1 MIKKY
6 FITGVMGFV
15 GSYWAENLL
24 KQGHIVIGMDISEK
38 YKKLKEYENFSFHK
52 ESIINNKTNLEKLIQ
67 KVDNVLHLA
76 SIAEP
81 AQYMTDPK
89 KVITIAALASID
101 IIDLCLKYNKKI
113 FFTSTSEIYGKNNKI
128 PFKEDDD
135 RILGSTTKKRWCYST
150 SKALVEHYLQASAV
164 NTELDYRIVRLF
176 NVYGPRLE
184 GRVVSYY
191 IKNALENKP
200 LEINGSGKQTR
211 CFTYIDDVIRAFN
224 LILNESNCKNEIFN
238 VGSNHEISIEN
249 FAKKV
254 ISVLNSKSKLKRVSY
269 EKQFGNSYEDI
280 ERRVPDLF
288 KIKKFINWDATTS
301 LEEGISLMKK

>member
-1 MIKKY
+1 MTKKY

-15 GSYWAENLL
+15 GSYWAEDLL
-24 KQGHIVIGMDISEK
+24 KNGHKVVGMDISDK
-38 YKKLKEYENFSFHK
+38 YTKLNEYENFSFYK
-52 ESIINNKTNLEKLIQ
+52 QSIINNKDILEKHI
-67 KVDNVLHLA
+67 KETDYVLHLA

-101 IIDLCLKYNKKI
+101 IIDLCVKYNKKI

-150 SKALVEHYLQASAV
+150 SKALVEHYLQASAL
-164 NTELDYRIVRLF
+164 NTNLDYRIVRLF

-184 GRVVSYY
+184 GRVVSYFV
-191 IKNALENKP
+191 KNALENKP
-200 LEINGSGKQTR
+200 LEINGTGRQTR
-211 CFTYIDDVIRAFN
+211 CFTFIDDVIEAFN
-224 LILNESNCKNEIFN
+224 LILKEPKCKNEIFN
-238 VGSNHEISIEN
+238 VGSDHEISIED
-249 FAKKV
+249 FAKKI
-254 ISVLNSKSKLKRVSY
+254 ISIIDSRSELIKVSY

-280 ERRVPDLF
+280 ERRVPDLR
-288 KIKKFINWDATTS
+288 KIKKYINWNAKTS
-301 LEEGISLMKK
+301 LEKGISFMKK

>member
-1 MIKKY
+1 MTKNY

-24 KQGHIVIGMDISEK
+24 KNGHKVVGMDISDK
-38 YKKLKEYENFSFHK
+38 YKKLNEYENFTFYK
-52 ESIINNKTNLEKLIQ
+52 ESIINNKEKLEPHIHAS
-67 KVDNVLHLA
+67 DYVLHLA

-81 AQYMTDPK
+81 AQYMKDPK

-101 IIDLCLKYNKKI
+101 IIDLCVKYNKKI

-135 RILGSTTKKRWCYST
+135 RILGSTTKRRWCYST
-150 SKALVEHYLQASAV
+150 SKALVEHYLQASAY
-164 NTELDYRIVRLF
+164 NSNLDYRIVRLF

-184 GRVVSYY
+184 GRVVSYFT
-191 IKNALENKP
+191 KNALENKP
-200 LEINGSGKQTR
+200 LEINGSGRQTR
-211 CFTYIDDVIRAFN
+211 CFTFIDDVIAAFN
-224 LILNESNCKNEIFN
+224 LILNKQNCKNEIFN
-238 VGSNHEISIEN
+238 VGSDEEISIED

-254 ISVLNSKSKLKRVSY
+254 ISIFNSKSELVRVSY

-280 ERRVPDLF
+280 ERRVPNLV
-288 KIKKFINWDATTS
+288 KIKKYISWNATTS
-301 LEEGISLMKK
+301 LEKGISLMKN

>member
-1 MIKKY
+1 MTKKY

-15 GSYWAENLL
+15 GSYWAEDLL
-24 KQGHIVIGMDISEK
+24 KNGHKVVGMDISDK
-38 YKKLKEYENFSFHK
+38 YKKLNEYENFSFYK
-52 ESIINNKTNLEKLIQ
+52 QSIINNKKILEKHI
-67 KVDNVLHLA
+67 KETDYVLHLA

-101 IIDLCLKYNKKI
+101 IIDLCVKYNKKI

-150 SKALVEHYLQASAV
+150 SKALVEHYLQASAL
-164 NTELDYRIVRLF
+164 NTNLDYRIVRLF

-184 GRVVSYY
+184 GRVVSYFV
-191 IKNALENKP
+191 KNALENKP
-200 LEINGSGKQTR
+200 LEINGTGRQTR
-211 CFTYIDDVIRAFN
+211 CFTFIDDVIEAFN
-224 LILNESNCKNEIFN
+224 LILKEPKCKNEIFN
-238 VGSNHEISIEN
+238 VGSDHEISIED
-249 FAKKV
+249 FAKKI
-254 ISVLNSKSKLKRVSY
+254 ISIIDSRSELIKVSY

-280 ERRVPDLF
+280 ERRVPDLH
-288 KIKKFINWDATTS
+288 KIKKYINWNAKTS
-301 LEEGISLMKK
+301 LEKGISFMKK